1 MRSLLASIL
10 LVLSFVVLPTVSYAQ
25 TKEASAVDYALPYPG
40 ILPDHPLYIFKKV
53 RDAILE
59 FLLVDPVRKAEFY
72 ILQADKRLAMALA
85 YAQKGQAVSVP
96 PLILESV
103 GFHAKTLVLLTGA
116 KESVVDTAHMRNRLK
131 QSLMKYTE
139 TIGVLERML
148 EGQYSSDLAQARQR
162 ASELLGKLEQ

>member
-1 MRSLLASIL
+1 M
-10 LVLSFVVLPTVSYAQ
+10 
-25 TKEASAVDYALPYPG
+25 EYALPYPG
-40 ILPDHPLYIFKKV
+40 ILPDHPLYVFKKI

-59 FLLVDPVRKAEFY
+59 FLIVDPVRKAEFY

-85 YAQKGQAVSVP
+85 YAQKDRSVSVP

-103 GFHAKTLVLLTGA
+103 GFHAKALDLLSGT
-116 KESVVDTAHMRNRLK
+116 KESVVDTAHMRGRLK

-139 TIGVLERML
+139 SIGVLERML

-162 ASELLGKLEQ
+162 ASELLGEVEQ